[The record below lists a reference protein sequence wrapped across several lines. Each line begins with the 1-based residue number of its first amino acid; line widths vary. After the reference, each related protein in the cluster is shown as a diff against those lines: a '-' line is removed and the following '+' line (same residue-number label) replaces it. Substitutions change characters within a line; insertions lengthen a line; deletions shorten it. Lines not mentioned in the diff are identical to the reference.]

1 VSVVFYL
8 VLTAGIFALIGAVLK
23 MVEGL

>member
-1 VSVVFYL
+1 VFYL